1 MAVDIRQYEPIDTV
15 VEAVEVNGL
24 DLDDIVAWINRE
36 SKLKGI
42 VGQTALRGRSAE
54 YADLQTPEG
63 MLRRPGRFAKQ
74 QRRDHARSRTV
85 GTAGIPRIHP
95 WGALQYIVTDGA
107 GSFWKVSRSVFQ
119 RSYAPATVAAGNGG
133 EGE

>member
-1 MAVDIRQYEPIDTV
+1 MAVHIHRYEPLDTV

-24 DLDDIVAWINRE
+24 DLDDIVVWINDT

-54 YADLQTPEG
+54 YIDLQTPEG
-63 MLRRPGRFAKQ
+63 MLRAVLGDF
-74 QRRDHARSRTV
+74 V
-85 GTAGIPRIHP
+85 
-95 WGALQYIVTDGA
+95 VTDGA

-119 RSYAPATVAAGNGG
+119 RSYAPVAPAGEESGEDEGG
-133 EGE
+133 E